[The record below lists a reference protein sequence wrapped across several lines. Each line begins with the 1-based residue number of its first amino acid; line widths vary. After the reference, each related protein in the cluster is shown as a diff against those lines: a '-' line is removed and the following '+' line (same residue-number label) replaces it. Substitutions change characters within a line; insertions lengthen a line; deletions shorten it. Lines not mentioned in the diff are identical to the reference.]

1 MSRSH
6 SVRGCARVSLRV
18 EQLEDRRVLNCTV
31 MQSGQVLNIRGDNH
45 SDVINVTDDGA
56 GGITVNC
63 NGLMKTS
70 TFNGVS
76 IINIRGGNRGTD
88 VITYDLTGALS
99 GTRIVNVHGGKG
111 NRVLNV
117 MVGANL
123 KSGASLQFNEN
134 GGRGNDLV
142 NFTDMG
148 NLLAGSS
155 LQFNSHG
162 GRGNDTFN
170 GMLAG
175 NVEAGSFL
183 GLDLGA
189 GRGRDLLHVSAL
201 SDVHIAQGAL
211 VDIVFRG
218 GRTSDQESFD
228 YAGKVDGMLAVT
240 ANGGPSNDLIAI
252 NLSPAASSD
261 GTILAN
267 VNGGPG
273 NDNLRLAIPVTSS
286 SSKLTVLATLDGGPG
301 NDTCAA
307 TNNVTE
313 RNCENKTML

>member
-1 MSRSH
+1 MNRSH
-6 SVRGCARVSLRV
+6 SVRRCARASLRV

-31 MQSGQVLNIRGDNH
+31 LQSGQVLLIRGDNH
-45 SDVINVTDDGA
+45 ADVINVTDDGA
-56 GGITVNC
+56 GNITVNC
-63 NGLMKTS
+63 NGLTKTS
-70 TFNGVS
+70 TFSGVN
-76 IINIRGGNRGTD
+76 IINIRGGNRGTS

-99 GTRIVNVHGGKG
+99 GQRIVNVQGGKG

-123 KSGASLQFNEN
+123 KSGASLQINEN
-134 GGRGNDLV
+134 GGRGNDVV
-142 NFTDMG
+142 NFTQMG

-162 GRGNDTFN
+162 GRGTDTVN
-170 GMLAG
+170 ATLAG
-175 NVEAGSFL
+175 DVEAGSFL

-201 SDVHIAQGAL
+201 NNVHIAQGAL
-211 VDIVFRG
+211 MNIVFRG
-218 GRTSDQESFD
+218 GRTADQESFD

-240 ANGGPSNDLIAI
+240 ANGGPSNDQIAI
-252 NLSPAASSD
+252 NLSPTANSD

-273 NDNLRLAIPVTSS
+273 SDNLRLAIPVAS

-301 NDTCAA
+301 VDTCAA

-313 RNCENKTML
+313 RHCENKTML